1 MKYLKYILGI
11 IAVLLLVFLALGLIK
26 PELNYDCEITVD
38 KPVAESWAVIQD
50 EDKLPEWLEGLQKIE
65 HINGTP
71 GTVGAISDV
80 YFISDGQ
87 EMVIRETITDLQ
99 ANESI
104 SMSYASDFMNMDYTL
119 AMTSV
124 DGKTRI
130 NTSTT
135 AKGNGM
141 FSKSIMVLFGGSVKT
156 QEETNL
162 SNLKK
167 VIEGNTKDYS
177 AN

>member
-1 MKYLKYILGI
+1 
-11 IAVLLLVFLALGLIK
+11 
-26 PELNYDCEITVD
+26 
-38 KPVAESWAVIQD
+38 
-50 EDKLPEWLEGLQKIE
+50 
-65 HINGTP
+65 
-71 GTVGAISDV
+71 
-80 YFISDGQ
+80 
-87 EMVIRETITDLQ
+87 MVIRETITDLQ

-104 SMSYASDFMNMDYTL
+104 SMSYVSDFMNMDYTL
-119 AMTSV
+119 AMTSM
-124 DGKTRI
+124 DGKTKI

-141 FSKSIMVLFGGSVKT
+141 FSKSIMVLFGGSVKA